1 MDLKISTVFNIMVK
15 QKTIRNNNER
25 KEKERMPGIHKHLI
39 IRAEVN
45 SPITSEK
52 EIKKWL
58 RNLVKKIDMNIIKGP
73 YASYVAKEGNR
84 GVTGVVMI
92 ETSHIAMH
100 VWDENRPALVQCDV
114 YSCANFSSNEVLA
127 EFIEMDV
134 VKIDTMLLDRAT
146 EINVMKKL

>member
-1 MDLKISTVFNIMVK
+1 
-15 QKTIRNNNER
+15 
-25 KEKERMPGIHKHLI
+25 MPKHKHLI

-58 RNLVKKIDMNIIKGP
+58 RNVVKKIDMKIIKGP
-73 YASYVAKEGNR
+73 YASYVSKEGNR

-100 VWDENRPALVQCDV
+100 VWDEERPALVQCDV
-114 YSCANFSSNEVLA
+114 YSCAEFSSNEVLA
-127 EFIEMDV
+127 EFLPMDV

-146 EINVMKKL
+146 EINVREND